1 MRKLTRTAVTA
12 AVCAPLFLAL
22 PAVAS
27 AVGPTDVT
35 YAFSSD
41 GSTVTNTITNNSGT
55 PLTCSTSVAP
65 APGGVLP
72 PVRELSTG
80 QLYESGTVQ
89 IGVSTQTVANI
100 PDGSYVA
107 LASCARTDTDPALWV
122 SSYPG
127 VSDILRLSVNPAYEV
142 QEASPIV
149 ILPADGPAAIVTN
162 FLRQLGAAFGS

>member
-1 MRKLTRTAVTA
+1 M
-12 AVCAPLFLAL
+12 
-22 PAVAS
+22 AS
-27 AVGPTDVT
+27 AVGPTDVSF
-35 YAFSSD
+35 AFSSD

-55 PLTCSTSVAP
+55 PLTCSTSVAA

-72 PVRELSTG
+72 AVTELSTE
-80 QLYESGTVQ
+80 QLYESGTVAT
-89 IGVSTQTVANI
+89 GTSTQTVRDI

-107 LASCARTDTDPALWV
+107 LGSCGRAESDPALWV

-127 VSDILRLSVNPAYEV
+127 VNDVLRLYPYPAYEV

-149 ILPADGPAAIVTN
+149 VLPAGGPVQIVTD